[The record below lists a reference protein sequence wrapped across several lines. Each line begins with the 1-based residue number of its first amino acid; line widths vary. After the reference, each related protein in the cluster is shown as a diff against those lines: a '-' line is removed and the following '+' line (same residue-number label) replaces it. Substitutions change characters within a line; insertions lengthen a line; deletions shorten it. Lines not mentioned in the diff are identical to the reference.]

1 MQIKSISYH
10 RVINLGNYESKRLE
24 LFAEV
29 QEGED
34 PEAAISSLAEL
45 VERKARESFELI
57 FDVRELKRQR
67 RELSKEV
74 EQLKAEKDK
83 LAGIDPNEPDPDNIP
98 FEAGDTSE
106 TTEGVPDKF

>member
-24 LFAEV
+24 LFAEI

-45 VERKARESFELI
+45 VERKAKESFELI
-57 FDVRELKRQR
+57 FDIKELKRER
-67 RELSKEV
+67 KELSQEV
-74 EQLKAEKDK
+74 ERLKTEKDK
-83 LAGIDPNEPDPDNIP
+83 LSGVEADPDNIP
-98 FEAGDTSE
+98 FDQMTQAQLDEIN
-106 TTEGVPDKF
+106 KNF

>member
-34 PEAAISSLAEL
+34 PETAISSLAEL

-57 FDVRELKRQR
+57 FDNRELKKQR
-67 RELSKEV
+67 AKLSKEV
-74 EQLKAEKDK
+74 ERLKAEKDK
-83 LAGIDPNEPDPDNIP
+83 LTGVEADPYDIP
-98 FEAGDTSE
+98 FDQTSKTQKDE
-106 TTEGVPDKF
+106 VYENF

>member
-1 MQIKSISYH
+1 MKIKTISYH

-29 QEGED
+29 EEGED

-57 FDVRELKRQR
+57 FDVRELKRER

-83 LAGIDPNEPDPDNIP
+83 LSGAEADPDDIP
-98 FEAGDTSE
+98 FDQYQLSQAQKDEI
-106 TTEGVPDKF
+106 DKNF

>member
-34 PEAAISSLAEL
+34 PETAISSLAEL

-57 FDVRELKRQR
+57 FDIKELKRER

-83 LAGIDPNEPDPDNIP
+83 LTGVKPEPDNIP
-98 FEAGDTSE
+98 FEGGVSEQAAEDTLS
-106 TTEGVPDKF
+106 GF

>member
-1 MQIKSISYH
+1 MQVKSISYH

-57 FDVRELKRQR
+57 FDIKELKRER
-67 RELSKEV
+67 RELSQEV
-74 EQLKAEKDK
+74 DRLKAEKDK
-83 LAGIDPNEPDPDNIP
+83 LTGVEADPDDIP
-98 FEAGDTSE
+98 FDQMSQAQLDE
-106 TTEGVPDKF
+106 VNKNF

>member
-34 PEAAISSLAEL
+34 AEAAISSLAEL

-57 FDVRELKRQR
+57 FDTRELKRQR
-67 RELSKEV
+67 RELSLEV
-74 EQLKAEKDK
+74 ERLKAEKDK
-83 LAGIDPNEPDPDNIP
+83 LSGVEADPDNIP
-98 FEAGDTSE
+98 FDQMTQAQLDEHN
-106 TTEGVPDKF
+106 KNF